1 MRMVVELPV
10 RVIIAEDDP
19 MICSLHAQAV
29 RQINGFIL
37 AGTVSNGH
45 ELLEF
50 FRNDTADLIIM
61 DIFMPRMSGLDA
73 LKKLRA
79 KGNTTDVILVS
90 AGKKM
95 DLVSRARTLGAFDYM
110 IKPYTLNRFR
120 ASLESYLEHRM
131 LMKKTRE
138 EATQED
144 VDALFEKGLLS
155 PLPAEAPLPKGFQQ
169 ETLQLVLE
177 CLQSSECPTAL
188 EIGKKLSL
196 SRTTARRYLEYLSL
210 KGKVAVKFEY
220 RSSGRPLKRYC
231 SIGKY

>member
-1 MRMVVELPV
+1 MVVELPV

-29 RQINGFIL
+29 RQVNGFIL
-37 AGTVSNGH
+37 AGTVSNGY

-79 KGNTTDVILVS
+79 KGNTADVILVS

-110 IKPYTLNRFR
+110 IKPYTLDTG
-120 ASLESYLEHRM
+120 H
-131 LMKKTRE
+131 
-138 EATQED
+138 
-144 VDALFEKGLLS
+144 LS
-155 PLPAEAPLPKGFQQ
+155 NH
-169 ETLQLVLE
+169 TSNTE
-177 CLQSSECPTAL
+177 CL
-188 EIGKKLSL
+188 
-196 SRTTARRYLEYLSL
+196 
-210 KGKVAVKFEY
+210 
-220 RSSGRPLKRYC
+220 
-231 SIGKY
+231 

>member
-1 MRMVVELPV
+1 MVLELPV

-29 RQINGFIL
+29 RQVNGFIL
-37 AGTVSNGH
+37 AGTVSNGY

-61 DIFMPRMSGLDA
+61 DIFMPRMSGLEA

-79 KGNTTDVILVS
+79 KGNTADVILVS

-155 PLPAEAPLPKGFQQ
+155 PVPAEDPLPKGFQQ
-169 ETLQLVLE
+169 ETLQLVFD

-196 SRTTARRYLEYLSL
+196 SRTTTRRYLEYLAV
-210 KGKVAVKFEY
+210 KGKAAVKFEY

-231 SIGKY
+231 SIEKD